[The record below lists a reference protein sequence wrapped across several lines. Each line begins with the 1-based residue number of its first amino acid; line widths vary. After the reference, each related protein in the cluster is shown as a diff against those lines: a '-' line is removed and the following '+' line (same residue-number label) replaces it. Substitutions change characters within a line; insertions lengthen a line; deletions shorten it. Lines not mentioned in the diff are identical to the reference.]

1 MRIYV
6 YLGAMKKRLIQTPM
20 RPFIWILSFILVS
33 GLVFGIS
40 LKNEDPNKDK
50 LLLEIISYVLDRGHY
65 DPKEINDAFSENVYM
80 NFLENIDG
88 QHRFFLKSDIKN
100 FDSYKYQ
107 IDDEIKNAQVNFF
120 NLSFDKLMERMS
132 QVEEF
137 YESLLSTPFDFSIKE
152 EISLDYEKLPYATN
166 LSELKKQWRK
176 QLKLNAL
183 ERFTSK
189 KDEESS
195 KVKKDSTYVMPKDSV
210 IEEDVREK
218 IKENMKFF
226 FEGYNELER
235 KDWFSIYIN
244 SIVVQFD
251 PHTFYLAPSDKDRF
265 DASMSG
271 KFEGIGARLQKRN
284 QEVKI
289 VEIISGG
296 PVWRDEIIEVGDII
310 LKVGQPNEEPVDI
323 TGMRLDDSILL
334 IKGPKG
340 TKVILTIKRVDGTIE
355 DVVVTRDVVELEET
369 YARSSLIN
377 DEGGTFGLIE
387 LPKFYINFEDYNAR
401 NAATDVKKELEQ
413 LKGKNVKGIIL
424 DLRNNGGGS
433 LKTVVDMTGYFIDEG
448 PVVQVKS
455 TGGKK
460 EVLKDTDPSIIWDG
474 PLVVLVNEFSASA
487 SEIIAAALQDYK
499 RAIILGSKQTFGK
512 GTVQNV
518 FDLNRMIT
526 GGTYG
531 NLGALKVTT
540 DKFYRINGRSTQ
552 LEGVKSDI
560 VFPDQ
565 YAYVDMGEKD
575 QDNPL
580 AWDRITPANYVPYVG
595 MNNYEYSLVRSKQ
608 RLEENPFLKL
618 IDEQALWVKKQKE
631 DYTYF
636 LDYESYKSERETNK
650 MYSERFKKLG
660 EYESTYDF
668 QWLPEAGFE
677 GEPNADLIKKRERWQ
692 KSLKKDIYI
701 SEAVE
706 ILKDLSTQIKADKT
720 VAEVKN

>member
-1 MRIYV
+1 
-6 YLGAMKKRLIQTPM
+6 M

-33 GLVFGIS
+33 GLVFGIT

-80 NFLENIDG
+80 NYLENIDG
-88 QHRFFLKSDIKN
+88 QHRFFLKTDITT
-100 FDSYKYQ
+100 FDSYRYR
-107 IDDEIKNAQVNFF
+107 IDDEIKSTELNFF
-120 NLSFDKLMERMS
+120 NLSFTKLMERMD
-132 QVEEF
+132 QVEGF
-137 YESLLSTPFDFSIKE
+137 YESILNIPFDFTIKE
-152 EISLDYEKLPYATN
+152 EINLDYENLPYAT
-166 LSELKKQWRK
+166 SIAELKKQWRK
-176 QLKLNAL
+176 QFKLNAL
-183 ERFTSK
+183 ERFTFK
-189 KDEESS
+189 KEEELN
-195 KVKKDSTYVMPKDSV
+195 KVEKDSTYVPLSDREIEKDA
-210 IEEDVREK
+210 RQK

-226 FEGYNELER
+226 FEGYNDLER
-235 KDWFSIYIN
+235 KDWFSVYIN
-244 SIVVQFD
+244 SIVIQFD

-296 PVWRDEIIEVGDII
+296 PVWRDELIEVGDII

-323 TGMRLDDSILL
+323 SGMRLDDSILL

-340 TKVILTIKRVDGTIE
+340 TQVILTIKRVDGTIE

-369 YARSSLIN
+369 YARSSLIK
-377 DEGGTFGLIE
+377 DDTGTFGLIE
-387 LPKFYINFEDYNAR
+387 LPKFYINFDDYNAR

-413 LKGKNVKGIIL
+413 LKKNNVKGIIL

-433 LKTVVDMTGYFIDEG
+433 LKTVVDMTGYFIDQG

-455 TGGKK
+455 TGGRK
-460 EVLKDTDPSIIWDG
+460 EVLKDTDSSIVWDG

-499 RAIILGSKQTFGK
+499 RAIVLGSKQTFGK

-580 AWDRITPANYVPYVG
+580 AWDRITPANYVPYG
-595 MNNYEYSLVRSKQ
+595 KMDNYEYSLERSNQ
-608 RLEENPFLKL
+608 RLKENSFTKL
-618 IDEQALWVKKQKE
+618 IDEQALWVKERQE
-631 DYTYF
+631 DNTYA
-636 LDYESYKSERETNK
+636 LDYESYKSEREKNK
-650 MYSERFKKLG
+650 SYSERFKKLG
-660 EYESTYDF
+660 KFESSYDF
-668 QWLPEAGFE
+668 QWLPEAGTQE
-677 GEPNADLIKKRERWQ
+677 EVNEDLIEKRSRWQ

-706 ILKDLSTQIKADKT
+706 ILKDLSTQIKLEKT

>member
-1 MRIYV
+1 
-6 YLGAMKKRLIQTPM
+6 M

-33 GLVFGIS
+33 GLVFGIT

-80 NFLENIDG
+80 NYLENIDG
-88 QHRFFLKSDIKN
+88 QHRFFLKTDITT
-100 FDSYKYQ
+100 FDSYRYR
-107 IDDEIKNAQVNFF
+107 IDDEIKSTELNFF
-120 NLSFDKLMERMS
+120 NLSFTKLMERMD
-132 QVEEF
+132 QVEGF
-137 YESLLSTPFDFSIKE
+137 YESILNIPFDFTIKE
-152 EISLDYEKLPYATN
+152 EINLDYENLPYAT
-166 LSELKKQWRK
+166 SIAELKKQWRK
-176 QLKLNAL
+176 QFKLNAL
-183 ERFTSK
+183 ERFTFK
-189 KDEESS
+189 KEEELN
-195 KVKKDSTYVMPKDSV
+195 KVEKDSTYVPLSDSEIEKDA
-210 IEEDVREK
+210 RQK

-226 FEGYNELER
+226 FEGYNDLER
-235 KDWFSIYIN
+235 KDWFSVYIN

-296 PVWRDEIIEVGDII
+296 PVWRDELIEVGDII

-323 TGMRLDDSILL
+323 SGMRLDDSILL

-340 TKVILTIKRVDGTIE
+340 TQVILTIKRVDGTIE

-369 YARSSLIN
+369 YARSSLIK
-377 DEGGTFGLIE
+377 DDTGTFGLIE

-413 LKGKNVKGIIL
+413 LKKNNVKGIIL

-433 LKTVVDMTGYFIDEG
+433 LKTVVDMTGYFIDQG

-455 TGGKK
+455 TGGRK
-460 EVLKDTDPSIIWDG
+460 EVLKDTDSSIVWDG

-499 RAIILGSKQTFGK
+499 RAIVLGSKQTFGK

-580 AWDRITPANYVPYVG
+580 AWDRITPANYVPYG
-595 MNNYEYSLVRSKQ
+595 KMDNYEYSLQRSNQ
-608 RLEENPFLKL
+608 RLKENSFTKL
-618 IDEQALWVKKQKE
+618 IDEQALWVKERQE
-631 DYTYF
+631 DNTYA
-636 LDYESYKSERETNK
+636 LDYESYKSEREKNK
-650 MYSERFKKLG
+650 SYSERFKKLG
-660 EYESTYDF
+660 KFESSYDF
-668 QWLPEAGFE
+668 QWLPEAGTQE
-677 GEPNADLIKKRERWQ
+677 EVNEDLIEKRSRWQ

-706 ILKDLSTQIKADKT
+706 ILKDLSTQIKLEKT

>member
-1 MRIYV
+1 
-6 YLGAMKKRLIQTPM
+6 M

-33 GLVFGIS
+33 GLVFGIT

-80 NFLENIDG
+80 NYLENIDG
-88 QHRFFLKSDIKN
+88 QHRFFLKTDITT
-100 FDSYKYQ
+100 FDSYRYR
-107 IDDEIKNAQVNFF
+107 IDDEIKSTELNFF
-120 NLSFDKLMERMS
+120 NLSFTKLMERMD
-132 QVEEF
+132 QVEGF
-137 YESLLSTPFDFSIKE
+137 YESILNIPFDFTIKE
-152 EISLDYEKLPYATN
+152 EINLDYENLPYAT
-166 LSELKKQWRK
+166 SIAELKKQWRK
-176 QLKLNAL
+176 QFKLNAL
-183 ERFTSK
+183 ERFTFK
-189 KDEESS
+189 KEEELN
-195 KVKKDSTYVMPKDSV
+195 KVEKDSTYVPLSDREIEKDA
-210 IEEDVREK
+210 RQK

-226 FEGYNELER
+226 FEGYNDLER
-235 KDWFSIYIN
+235 KDWFSVYIN
-244 SIVVQFD
+244 SIVIQFD

-296 PVWRDEIIEVGDII
+296 PVWRDELIEVGDII

-323 TGMRLDDSILL
+323 SGMRLDDSILL

-340 TKVILTIKRVDGTIE
+340 TQVILTIKRVDGTIE

-369 YARSSLIN
+369 YARSSLIK
-377 DEGGTFGLIE
+377 DDTGTFGLIE

-413 LKGKNVKGIIL
+413 LKKNNVKGIIL

-433 LKTVVDMTGYFIDEG
+433 LKTVVDMTGYFIDQG

-455 TGGKK
+455 TGGRK
-460 EVLKDTDPSIIWDG
+460 EVLKDTDSSIVWDG

-499 RAIILGSKQTFGK
+499 RAIVLGSKQTFGK

-580 AWDRITPANYVPYVG
+580 AWDRITPANYVPYG
-595 MNNYEYSLVRSKQ
+595 KMDNYEYSLQRSNQ
-608 RLEENPFLKL
+608 RLKENSFTKL
-618 IDEQALWVKKQKE
+618 IDEQALWVKERQE
-631 DYTYF
+631 DNTYA
-636 LDYESYKSERETNK
+636 LDYESYKSEREKNK
-650 MYSERFKKLG
+650 SYSERFKKLG
-660 EYESTYDF
+660 KFESSYDF
-668 QWLPEAGFE
+668 QWLPEAGTQE
-677 GEPNADLIKKRERWQ
+677 EVNEDLIEKRSRWQ

-706 ILKDLSTQIKADKT
+706 ILKDLSTQIKLEKT

>member
-1 MRIYV
+1 
-6 YLGAMKKRLIQTPM
+6 M

-33 GLVFGIS
+33 GLVFGIT

-80 NFLENIDG
+80 NYLENIDG
-88 QHRFFLKSDIKN
+88 QHRFFLKTDITT
-100 FDSYKYQ
+100 FDSYRYR
-107 IDDEIKNAQVNFF
+107 IDDEIKSTELNFF
-120 NLSFDKLMERMS
+120 NLSFTKLMERMD
-132 QVEEF
+132 QVEGF
-137 YESLLSTPFDFSIKE
+137 YESILNIPFDFTIKE
-152 EISLDYEKLPYATN
+152 EINLDYENLPYAT
-166 LSELKKQWRK
+166 SIAELKKQWRK
-176 QLKLNAL
+176 QFKLNAL
-183 ERFTSK
+183 ERFTFK
-189 KDEESS
+189 KEEELN
-195 KVKKDSTYVMPKDSV
+195 KVEKDSTYVPLSDREIEKDA
-210 IEEDVREK
+210 RQK

-226 FEGYNELER
+226 FEGYNDLER
-235 KDWFSIYIN
+235 KDWFSVYIN

-296 PVWRDEIIEVGDII
+296 PVWRDELIEVGDII

-323 TGMRLDDSILL
+323 SGMRLDDSILL

-340 TKVILTIKRVDGTIE
+340 TQVILTIKRVDGTIE

-369 YARSSLIN
+369 YARSSLIK
-377 DEGGTFGLIE
+377 DDTGTFGLIE

-413 LKGKNVKGIIL
+413 LKKNNVKGIIL

-433 LKTVVDMTGYFIDEG
+433 LKTVVDMTGYFIDQG

-455 TGGKK
+455 TGGRK
-460 EVLKDTDPSIIWDG
+460 EVLKDTDSSIVWDG

-499 RAIILGSKQTFGK
+499 RAIVLGSKQTFGK

-580 AWDRITPANYVPYVG
+580 AWDRITPANYVPYG
-595 MNNYEYSLVRSKQ
+595 KMDNYEYSLQRSNQ
-608 RLEENPFLKL
+608 RLKENSFTKL
-618 IDEQALWVKKQKE
+618 IDEQALWVKERQE
-631 DYTYF
+631 DNTYA
-636 LDYESYKSERETNK
+636 LDYESYKSEREKNK
-650 MYSERFKKLG
+650 SYSERFKKLG
-660 EYESTYDF
+660 KFESSYDF
-668 QWLPEAGFE
+668 QWLPEAGTQE
-677 GEPNADLIKKRERWQ
+677 EVNEDLIEKRSRWQ

-706 ILKDLSTQIKADKT
+706 ILKDLSTQIKLEKT